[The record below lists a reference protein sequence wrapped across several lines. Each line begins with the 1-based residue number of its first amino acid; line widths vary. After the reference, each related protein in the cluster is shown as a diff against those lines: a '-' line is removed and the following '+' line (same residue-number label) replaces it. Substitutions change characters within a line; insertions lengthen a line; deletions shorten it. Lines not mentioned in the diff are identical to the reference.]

1 MEMEGKAR
9 LSRQRLS
16 LVVLLVL
23 LALLLISPS
32 FAEVTPG
39 AATPSVLSTG
49 NNETFSPAQF
59 ENGKPIVYF
68 FFNRNCGE
76 CLDTLPYIEEFAST
90 REDVV
95 IHSIDIR
102 ESSENLAL
110 FQSFKEY
117 YGAGAVPVPAVFV
130 RNVTLSGQDAITQG
144 LPDAVNGTLVS
155 SPGDQQPAE
164 GGSSGNTLTIPLVI
178 ASGLADG
185 INPCAFAVL
194 IFLILSLISLESR
207 KKMLVVGLVFIFA
220 VFCFYFLSGLGI
232 FAVIQIAGISRLI
245 AIVAAVIA
253 IAAGVISILSVIG
266 GEQGPALLSIP
277 DRGKGIIEPY
287 VKKASIP
294 AAFILGILVGM
305 FELPCTGGI
314 YLAILSLLSNRMSLM
329 EGIPYLLLYNLF
341 FILPLLII
349 LGVFALGLPLERLE
363 QLQAGSRRKVR
374 VIMGGVMILL
384 GIILLIEIF

>member
-1 MEMEGKAR
+1 MDLEGQAR
-9 LSRQRLS
+9 LSRKRLN

-23 LALLLISPS
+23 LALLLIPHSV
-32 FAEVTPG
+32 ADDTPG
-39 AATPSVLSTG
+39 AAASSLFSTA
-49 NNETFSPAQF
+49 NNGTFSPAQF
-59 ENGKPIVYF
+59 EDGKPIVYF
-68 FFNRNCGE
+68 FFNRNCAE
-76 CLDTLPYIEEFAST
+76 CLNTLPFIEEFGHT
-90 REDVV
+90 RQDVV
-95 IHSIDIR
+95 IHYIDIR
-102 ESSENLAL
+102 ENTENLAL

-117 YGAGAVPVPAVFV
+117 YGTGAVPVPTVFV
-130 RNVTLSGQDAITQG
+130 RNTTLSGYEVITEG

-194 IFLILSLISLESR
+194 IFLILSLVSLESR
-207 KKMLVVGLVFIFA
+207 KKMLAVGLTFIFA

-232 FAVIQIAGISRLI
+232 FALVQTAGISRI
-245 AIVAAVIA
+245 ISIVAAAIA
-253 IAAGVISILSVIG
+253 IAAGVLSILSVIG
-266 GEQGPALLSIP
+266 GEKGPALLSIP

-287 VKKASIP
+287 IKKASIP
-294 AAFILGILVGM
+294 AAFIVGILVGM

-329 EGIPYLLLYNLF
+329 EGIPFLLLYNLF

-349 LGVFALGLPLERLE
+349 LGVFVLGLPVERLE
-363 QLQAGSRRKVR
+363 QLQTGSRRGVR
-374 VIMGGVMILL
+374 VIMGVVMILL
-384 GIILLIEIF
+384 GIILLIEIV